1 MDSGLSSAYSSA
13 YSSAQSSAYSSLAN
27 TPRNEPSQAELK
39 DAARDHRLAPS
50 GRDHLSAVQHGARLP
65 RRHEKRNRELKGRPR
80 VRRTGGGSGGSG
92 GSGSGSSR
100 GSPAGSPL
108 RRHGSVVK
116 FDDSLDELFEF
127 EDRPYHNLDRASW
140 ATPQY
145 LPTGVNFINPQ
156 GRRRPLMRKRPQTP
170 EERYAPVQDES
181 SYSLSTRVKW
191 KPSWSVIDSSLVSS
205 GAATIRGRRGLE
217 ELRRMR
223 ERQSV
228 RDAKAADEREVEA
241 DIVVKTSKVAQ
252 HLMHLRAQAKELDIQ
267 AQVDAWHARSP
278 NKRLIGS
285 GLFDVD
291 VLGQNCFG
299 LTQDDSPP
307 QVYDMA
313 PAPALAPAPAPR
325 KRMFSMQKGRTRFS
339 TPEHVWKKKD
349 WAEQELAFK
358 RRVGITIGPRAKT
371 SYVPRASSRKSVR
384 GGEKSNVMDKLAE
397 QVALAKASVGKT
409 DPRTGEALVYYGTE
423 RPTTY

>member
-1 MDSGLSSAYSSA
+1 
-13 YSSAQSSAYSSLAN
+13 
-27 TPRNEPSQAELK
+27 
-39 DAARDHRLAPS
+39 
-50 GRDHLSAVQHGARLP
+50 
-65 RRHEKRNRELKGRPR
+65 
-80 VRRTGGGSGGSG
+80 
-92 GSGSGSSR
+92 
-100 GSPAGSPL
+100 
-108 RRHGSVVK
+108 
-116 FDDSLDELFEF
+116 
-127 EDRPYHNLDRASW
+127 
-140 ATPQY
+140 
-145 LPTGVNFINPQ
+145 
-156 GRRRPLMRKRPQTP
+156 
-170 EERYAPVQDES
+170 
-181 SYSLSTRVKW
+181 
-191 KPSWSVIDSSLVSS
+191 
-205 GAATIRGRRGLE
+205 
-217 ELRRMR
+217 MR

-299 LTQDDSPP
+299 LGQDDAPP

-358 RRVGITIGPRAKT
+358 QRVGITIGPRAKT

-409 DPRTGEALVYYGTE
+409 DPRTGAALVYYGTE

>member
-1 MDSGLSSAYSSA
+1 M
-13 YSSAQSSAYSSLAN
+13 
-27 TPRNEPSQAELK
+27 
-39 DAARDHRLAPS
+39 
-50 GRDHLSAVQHGARLP
+50 
-65 RRHEKRNRELKGRPR
+65 
-80 VRRTGGGSGGSG
+80 
-92 GSGSGSSR
+92 
-100 GSPAGSPL
+100 
-108 RRHGSVVK
+108 VK

-170 EERYAPVQDES
+170 EELYAPVADES

-299 LTQDDSPP
+299 LQEQPP
-307 QVYDMA
+307 VEVYDMA

-325 KRMFSMQKGRTRFS
+325 KRLFSMQKGRTRFS

-371 SYVPRASSRKSVR
+371 AYVARASSRKSVR

>member
-1 MDSGLSSAYSSA
+1 M
-13 YSSAQSSAYSSLAN
+13 
-27 TPRNEPSQAELK
+27 
-39 DAARDHRLAPS
+39 
-50 GRDHLSAVQHGARLP
+50 
-65 RRHEKRNRELKGRPR
+65 
-80 VRRTGGGSGGSG
+80 
-92 GSGSGSSR
+92 
-100 GSPAGSPL
+100 
-108 RRHGSVVK
+108 VK

-181 SYSLSTRVKW
+181 SYSISTRVKW

-299 LTQDDSPP
+299 LQEEPP
-307 QVYDMA
+307 PEVYDMA

>member
-1 MDSGLSSAYSSA
+1 
-13 YSSAQSSAYSSLAN
+13 
-27 TPRNEPSQAELK
+27 
-39 DAARDHRLAPS
+39 
-50 GRDHLSAVQHGARLP
+50 
-65 RRHEKRNRELKGRPR
+65 
-80 VRRTGGGSGGSG
+80 
-92 GSGSGSSR
+92 
-100 GSPAGSPL
+100 
-108 RRHGSVVK
+108 
-116 FDDSLDELFEF
+116 
-127 EDRPYHNLDRASW
+127 
-140 ATPQY
+140 
-145 LPTGVNFINPQ
+145 
-156 GRRRPLMRKRPQTP
+156 
-170 EERYAPVQDES
+170 
-181 SYSLSTRVKW
+181 
-191 KPSWSVIDSSLVSS
+191 
-205 GAATIRGRRGLE
+205 
-217 ELRRMR
+217 MR
-223 ERQSV
+223 ERQSM

-299 LTQDDSPP
+299 LQEQPP
-307 QVYDMA
+307 VEVYDMA
-313 PAPALAPAPAPR
+313 PAPALAPAAAPR
-325 KRMFSMQKGRTRFS
+325 KRLFSMQKGRTRFS

-349 WAEQELAFK
+349 WAEQEQAFK

-371 SYVPRASSRKSVR
+371 AYVARASRKSVR

>member
-1 MDSGLSSAYSSA
+1 
-13 YSSAQSSAYSSLAN
+13 
-27 TPRNEPSQAELK
+27 
-39 DAARDHRLAPS
+39 
-50 GRDHLSAVQHGARLP
+50 
-65 RRHEKRNRELKGRPR
+65 
-80 VRRTGGGSGGSG
+80 
-92 GSGSGSSR
+92 
-100 GSPAGSPL
+100 
-108 RRHGSVVK
+108 
-116 FDDSLDELFEF
+116 
-127 EDRPYHNLDRASW
+127 
-140 ATPQY
+140 
-145 LPTGVNFINPQ
+145 
-156 GRRRPLMRKRPQTP
+156 
-170 EERYAPVQDES
+170 
-181 SYSLSTRVKW
+181 
-191 KPSWSVIDSSLVSS
+191 
-205 GAATIRGRRGLE
+205 
-217 ELRRMR
+217 MR

-252 HLMHLRAQAKELDIQ
+252 HLMHLRSQAKEIAIQ
-267 AQVDAWHARSP
+267 EQVDAWHARSP

-299 LTQDDSPP
+299 LSQDDTPP

-325 KRMFSMQKGRTRFS
+325 KRMFSMQKGRTRFA

-371 SYVPRASSRKSVR
+371 AYVPRASRKSLHH
-384 GGEKSNVMDKLAE
+384 GEKSNMIDKLAE

>member
-27 TPRNEPSQAELK
+27 TPRELTQAEAR
-39 DAARDHRLAPS
+39 DATKDHRLAAS

-65 RRHEKRNRELKGRPR
+65 SRYEKRNRELKGRPR
-80 VRRTGGGSGGSG
+80 QRRSPLKGGSGGSG

-100 GSPAGSPL
+100 GSPPKNVL
-108 RRHGSVVK
+108 RGHSVVK
-116 FDDSLDELFEF
+116 FEDSLDELFEF
-127 EDRPYHNLDRASW
+127 EDRAPLDRASW

-145 LPTGVNFINPQ
+145 LPTGVNFVNPQ

-181 SYSLSTRVKW
+181 SYSISTRVKW

-252 HLMHLRAQAKELDIQ
+252 HLMHLRAQAKEFDVQ

-299 LTQDDSPP
+299 LQEEPP
-307 QVYDMA
+307 PEVYDMA
-313 PAPALAPAPAPR
+313 PAPALAPTPAPR
-325 KRMFSMQKGRTRFS
+325 KRMFSMQKGRTRFA

-349 WAEQELAFK
+349 WAEQEQAFK
-358 RRVGITIGPRAKT
+358 QRVGITIGPRAKT
-371 SYVPRASSRKSVR
+371 AYVARASRKSVR

>member
-27 TPRNEPSQAELK
+27 TPREVSQAEAR

-50 GRDHLSAVQHGARLP
+50 GRDHLSAVKHGARLP
-65 RRHEKRNRELKGRPR
+65 SRYEKRNRELKGRPR
-80 VRRTGGGSGGSG
+80 GRRPLKGGSGSGSG
-92 GSGSGSSR
+92 GSGSSR
-100 GSPAGSPL
+100 GSPAGSPSRALL
-108 RRHGSVVK
+108 RGHSVVK
-116 FDDSLDELFEF
+116 FDDSLDQLFEF
-127 EDRPYHNLDRASW
+127 EDRPHLERASW

-156 GRRRPLMRKRPQTP
+156 GRRRPLTKKRPQTP

-181 SYSLSTRVKW
+181 SYSISTRVTW

-205 GAATIRGRRGLE
+205 GVATIRGRTGLE

-223 ERQSV
+223 ERQSI

-252 HLMHLRAQAKELDIQ
+252 HLMHLRAQAKEI
-267 AQVDAWHARSP
+267 AINEQVDAWHARSP

-299 LTQDDSPP
+299 LSQDDSPP
-307 QVYDMA
+307 EVYDMA

-325 KRMFSMQKGRTRFS
+325 KRLFSMQQGRTRFS

-371 SYVPRASSRKSVR
+371 AYVPSKARKSVR
-384 GGEKSNVMDKLAE
+384 GGGEKSNVMDKLAE

-409 DPRTGEALVYYGTE
+409 DPRTGAALVYYGTE

>member
-1 MDSGLSSAYSSA
+1 
-13 YSSAQSSAYSSLAN
+13 
-27 TPRNEPSQAELK
+27 
-39 DAARDHRLAPS
+39 
-50 GRDHLSAVQHGARLP
+50 
-65 RRHEKRNRELKGRPR
+65 
-80 VRRTGGGSGGSG
+80 
-92 GSGSGSSR
+92 
-100 GSPAGSPL
+100 
-108 RRHGSVVK
+108 
-116 FDDSLDELFEF
+116 
-127 EDRPYHNLDRASW
+127 
-140 ATPQY
+140 
-145 LPTGVNFINPQ
+145 
-156 GRRRPLMRKRPQTP
+156 
-170 EERYAPVQDES
+170 
-181 SYSLSTRVKW
+181 
-191 KPSWSVIDSSLVSS
+191 
-205 GAATIRGRRGLE
+205 
-217 ELRRMR
+217 MR
-223 ERQSV
+223 ERQSI

-252 HLMHLRAQAKELDIQ
+252 HLMTLRSQAKEIAIQ
-267 AQVDAWHARSP
+267 EQVDAWHARSP

-299 LTQDDSPP
+299 LGQDDAPP

-325 KRMFSMQKGRTRFS
+325 KRLFSMQKGRTRFS

-349 WAEQELAFK
+349 WAEQEQAFK

-371 SYVPRASSRKSVR
+371 SYVVRSSRKSVR

>member
-1 MDSGLSSAYSSA
+1 MSESARRGRGDRSFREAEGRTSGAKGPVGRLSLVPRPRAALSAKARERAGAAARARRHRGDQRRREASRV
-13 YSSAQSSAYSSLAN
+13 
-27 TPRNEPSQAELK
+27 PRARPTTTAAAAERVAGAAPPQEHDHGLRPEQRLQQRLQQRPEQRLQQPREHAPGTQPSGLK
-39 DAARDHRLAPS
+39 DATRDHRLAPS

-80 VRRTGGGSGGSG
+80 VRRTGGGSGGS

-170 EERYAPVQDES
+170 EERYAPVPDES

-191 KPSWSVIDSSLVSS
+191 KPSWSTIDSSLVSS

-228 RDAKAADEREVEA
+228 RDAK
-241 DIVVKTSKVAQ
+241 
-252 HLMHLRAQAKELDIQ
+252 
-267 AQVDAWHARSP
+267 
-278 NKRLIGS
+278 
-285 GLFDVD
+285 
-291 VLGQNCFG
+291 
-299 LTQDDSPP
+299 
-307 QVYDMA
+307 
-313 PAPALAPAPAPR
+313 
-325 KRMFSMQKGRTRFS
+325 GRR
-339 TPEHVWKKKD
+339 
-349 WAEQELAFK
+349 
-358 RRVGITIGPRAKT
+358 
-371 SYVPRASSRKSVR
+371 
-384 GGEKSNVMDKLAE
+384 
-397 QVALAKASVGKT
+397 
-409 DPRTGEALVYYGTE
+409 
-423 RPTTY
+423 

>member
-27 TPRNEPSQAELK
+27 TPRELSRAEAK
-39 DAARDHRLAPS
+39 DATKDHRLAPS

-65 RRHEKRNRELKGRPR
+65 SRYEKRNRELKGRPR

-108 RRHGSVVK
+108 RRHRSVVK
-116 FDDSLDELFEF
+116 FDDSLDQLFEF
-127 EDRPYHNLDRASW
+127 EDQRGPLDRASW

-156 GRRRPLMRKRPQTP
+156 GRRRPLLRKRPQTP
-170 EERYAPVQDES
+170 EQLYAPVQDES
-181 SYSLSTRVKW
+181 SYSISTRVTW

-205 GAATIRGRRGLE
+205 GVATIRGRTGLE

-223 ERQSV
+223 ERQSI

-252 HLMHLRAQAKELDIQ
+252 HLMTLRSQAKEIAIQ
-267 AQVDAWHARSP
+267 EQVDAWHARSP

-299 LTQDDSPP
+299 LQDDAPP

-313 PAPALAPAPAPR
+313 PAPALAPSPAPR
-325 KRMFSMQKGRTRFS
+325 KRMFSMQKGRTRFA

-371 SYVPRASSRKSVR
+371 SYVPRASRKSVR
-384 GGEKSNVMDKLAE
+384 HGGEKSNVMDKLAE

-423 RPTTY
+423 RPTTF